1 MNMQDN
7 LAYDLSLFDDDERQ
21 RREINEKER
30 AKEKAV
36 AADIKMA
43 KNSVSRSGSRI
54 KVIAVAASVFA
65 AFFAANYFNTQRDD
79 MARMVQQQRQAYDE
93 AVNDN
98 SLLRSQLDYKVSIG
112 YIEEYAT
119 EELGMQKVTGAQKKY
134 ISVNTE
140 DLIEVEHDDSGGFF
154 GSIKKWFGDIL
165 EYIGF

>member
-7 LAYDLSLFDDDERQ
+7 LAYDLSLFDDNER
-21 RREINEKER
+21 RRHEKE
-30 AKEKAV
+30 KEKV
-36 AADIKMA
+36 AAGGIKMA
-43 KNSVSRSGSRI
+43 KSSVSRSGSRI
-54 KVIAVAASVFA
+54 KVIACAAAVFA
-65 AFFAANYFNTQRDD
+65 AFFTANYFNTRKDD
-79 MARMVQQQRQAYDE
+79 MARMVAQQRAEYND

-112 YIEEYAT
+112 YIEQYAT

-140 DLIEVEHDDSGGFF
+140 SLIEVEHDDSGGFF
-154 GSIKKWFGDIL
+154 GSIKGWFEDVL

>member
-21 RREINEKER
+21 RREIHE
-30 AKEKAV
+30 KEKA
-36 AADIKMA
+36 AAAEIKMA
-43 KNSVSRSGSRI
+43 KKASVSRSGSRV
-54 KVIAVAASVFA
+54 KVVACAAAVFA
-65 AFFAANYFNTQRDD
+65 AFFAANYFNTQKAD
-79 MARMVQQQRQAYDE
+79 MANMVAQQREAYND
-93 AVNDN
+93 AVYDN

-112 YIEEYAT
+112 YIEQYAT

-140 DLIEVEHDDSGGFF
+140 SLIEVDRDDSGGFF
-154 GSIKKWFGDIL
+154 GSVKGWFEDIL